1 MRAALNTWNIPTHN
15 IQERKVHLFM
25 WINFYTY
32 SAYPK
37 ELDAHVS
44 PWMCTHTSWYEWSLI
59 SDMSVVVCVCV
70 SVSEYV
76 PRPRRFPL
84 SCILKFALRLFHRT
98 AALSSKARSRLLL
111 PFLSRPI
118 FLLLSVSLFSL
129 HISLA
134 VMLMFLLLFSWG
146 NIHGVAPGYASQTSL
161 PCKHLHTLD
170 ILQISV
176 T

>member
-1 MRAALNTWNIPTHN
+1 MKHSDTQHPREKSTLVYVDKILP
-15 IQERKVHLFM
+15 IQRTPKRVRCTCVSMDVH
-25 WINFYTY
+25 
-32 SAYPK
+32 AYI
-37 ELDAHVS
+37 LVRMIS
-44 PWMCTHTSWYEWSLI
+44 YLRYECGC
-59 SDMSVVVCVCV
+59 VCVCV